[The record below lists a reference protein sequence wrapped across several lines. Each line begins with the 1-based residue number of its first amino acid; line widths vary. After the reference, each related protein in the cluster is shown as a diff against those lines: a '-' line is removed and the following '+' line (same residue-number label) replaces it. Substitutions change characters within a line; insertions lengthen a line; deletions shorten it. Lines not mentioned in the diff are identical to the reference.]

1 MPQKSLCPVIAIVG
15 GGVTGAALAIHLARR
30 YPVVGTVR
38 MVVFEP
44 REKLGAGL
52 AYSTHEPA
60 HRINVPAG
68 KMTLYPDDP
77 ESFLR
82 FATDRNILTEDADAF
97 GSDGLPYLQRASF
110 GDYVSS
116 EIQPYLDQGVVEH
129 RQTSVTGVGKS
140 GTKWLLKAEDGSVL
154 LADAVAIAVSHPA
167 PALPAALAAFRN
179 HPKLIADVT
188 QPDALQPFEP
198 DDRVLVIGNGL
209 TSADVVATL
218 NDKGHHGTIVSISRR
233 GLRSR
238 GHASTA
244 QEAFGDFVSR
254 PSVRAS
260 ELVHRIRDKIRQA
273 EKAGFSWHAVIDAIR
288 AQGQKIW
295 QALPTKERRR
305 IVRLARP
312 YWDVHRF
319 RIAPQVEK
327 VLDEAVA
334 AGQLSI
340 KAASLQ
346 GVTSEGSGFRV
357 SLKEKVTGEV
367 ADYLFDAIAVTTGPA
382 HGEVLHSIPFLAAL
396 QRDGLISSCATGLGI
411 ACDAA
416 SIAIDE
422 TGRAVPGLYI
432 AGPLARGTFGELM
445 GLPQVTDHAI
455 FVAGQLSSYL
465 NLDKQ
470 VQSLSSTG

>member
-15 GGVTGAALAIHLARR
+15 GGVTGAALAIHIARR
-30 YPVVGTVR
+30 YPNIKTAR
-38 MVVFEP
+38 LVVFEP

-68 KMTLYPDDP
+68 KMTLYPEDP

-82 FATDRNILTEDADAF
+82 FATNRNIVSNDPEAF

-110 GDYVSS
+110 GEYVSS
-116 EIQPYLDQGVVEH
+116 EIQPYLEQGAVEH
-129 RQTSVTGVGKS
+129 RKSSVTNIGKS
-140 GTKWLLKAEDGSVL
+140 GKQWLLKADDGSIL

-167 PALPAALAAFRN
+167 PALPSALSGVKD

-188 QPDALQPFEP
+188 HDNALKPIEP
-198 DDRVLVIGNGL
+198 DDRVLIIGNGL

-218 NDKGHHGTIVSISRR
+218 KGRGHRGSIVSISRR

-238 GHASTA
+238 GHSAIV
-244 QEAFGDFVSR
+244 QEVFGDFTSQ

-260 ELVHRIRDKIRQA
+260 DLLHRIRATIRQA
-273 EKAGFSWHAVIDAIR
+273 EKAGISWHAVVDALR

-295 QALPTKERRR
+295 QALPGKERRR

-319 RIAPQVEK
+319 RVAPQVEK
-327 VLDEAVA
+327 VLDEEVA
-334 AGQLSI
+334 AGRLSI
-340 KAASLQ
+340 RSAFVKS
-346 GVTSEGSGFRV
+346 VVREGAGFKV
-357 SLKEKVTGEV
+357 CLKEKAKNQV
-367 ADYLFDAIAVTTGPA
+367 ASYDFDAIAVTTGPA
-382 HGEVLHSIPFLAAL
+382 HGEVIDSIPFLADL
-396 QRDGLISSCATGLGI
+396 QRNGLISPCATGLGI
-411 ACDAA
+411 ACDPA
-416 SIAIDE
+416 SVAMDE
-422 TGRAVPGLYI
+422 KSGAVPGLYI

-445 GLPQVTDHAI
+445 GLPQVIEHAI
-455 FVAGQLSSYL
+455 FVADQLSFYL
-465 NLDKQ
+465 DLEKPEQ
-470 VQSLSSTG
+470 PLSSTG

>member
-15 GGVTGAALAIHLARR
+15 GGVTGAALAIHLARCH
-30 YPVVGTVR
+30 PGIGTVR

-60 HRINVPAG
+60 HRINVPAS

-82 FATDRNILTEDADAF
+82 FATNRNILTEDADAF
-97 GSDGLPYLQRASF
+97 GSDGQPYLQRACF

-116 EIQPYLDQGVVEH
+116 EIQPYLAQGMVEH
-129 RQTSVTGVGKS
+129 RQCCVANISKS
-140 GTKWLLKAEDGSVL
+140 GQQWLLKAEDGSIL

-167 PALPAALAAFRN
+167 PALPAALASFKG

-188 QPDALQPFEP
+188 QPDALHPVAA
-198 DDRVLVIGNGL
+198 DDRVLIVGNGL
-209 TSADVVATL
+209 TSADVVAAL
-218 NDKGHHGTIVSISRR
+218 KDRGHQGTIVSISRR

-238 GHASTA
+238 GHSPVV
-244 QEAFGDFVSR
+244 QEAFGDFTLQ
-254 PSVRAS
+254 PSIRAS
-260 ELVHRIRDKIRQA
+260 DLLHRIRTTIRQA
-273 EKAGFSWHAVIDAIR
+273 EKMGLSWHAVIDAVR
-288 AQGQKIW
+288 AQGQQIW
-295 QALPTKERRR
+295 QALPLKERRR
-305 IVRLARP
+305 IVRLVRP

-327 VLDEAVA
+327 VLDEGVA
-334 AGQLSI
+334 AGTLSI
-340 KAASLQ
+340 KAASVQNVAL
-346 GVTSEGSGFRV
+346 EGSCFHV
-357 SLKEKVTGEV
+357 SLKEKVSGDV
-367 ADYLFDAIAVTTGPA
+367 ADYIFDAIAVATGPA

-396 QRDGLISSCATGLGI
+396 QRDGLISSCVTGLGI
-411 ACDAA
+411 ACDTA
-416 SIAIDE
+416 SVAIDE
-422 TGRAVPGLYI
+422 TGRAMPGLYI

-445 GLPQVTDHAI
+445 GLPQVTEHAI

-465 NLDKQ
+465 NLGKHE
-470 VQSLSSTG
+470 QSLSGTG